1 MFRYRDAVS
10 PAVFL
15 TLLVM
20 TRPVRLLDSDGW
32 DRALD
37 GVGLLLASAGQALRV
52 AVIGYAYIVRG
63 GRGRR
68 VHADDLVTSGLFAA
82 SRNPLYVGNLLVYA
96 GLLIVWNSPLM
107 YVVAVPFFLFL
118 YRSIVAAEEAFLH
131 VRFGAAYER
140 YCRDVGRWIPDF
152 RRLPES
158 LEGMSFNWRRVVLKD
173 YGSIAAWTL
182 TACLLL
188 ILETL
193 HFHGYASS
201 ERSTWALVGLMGSIT
216 AMWALAR
223 WLKLTRR
230 LRE

>member
-10 PAVFL
+10 PVVFL

-20 TRPVRLLDSDGW
+20 TRPVRLLDSEGW

-52 AVIGYAYIVRG
+52 AVIGYAYIARG
-63 GRGRR
+63 GKGRR

-96 GLLIVWNSPLM
+96 GLLVIWNSPLM

-131 VRFGAAYER
+131 ARFGAAYER
-140 YCRDVGRWIPDF
+140 YCRNVGRWIPDL

-173 YGSIAAWTL
+173 CGSIAAWTL

-188 ILETL
+188 IMENL
-193 HFHGYASS
+193 HFHGYAGS
-201 ERSTWALVGLMGSIT
+201 ESSTWTLVGLMGSIT